1 MLHGYIFL
9 TRKKLMMKTIFKE
22 IISTYSLKNKKVAT
36 IIVSRTRKQRC
47 QQLTNILLSILSVE
61 MMFGLLY
68 LLFDFVNSNQISISI
83 IFSLVGLVCLESI
96 MVLNWLFLNSKFSP
110 IEKWKVSALL
120 KLFPEENDILRKH
133 KSEIDTTQSVRW
145 EYWIDNGLI
154 FLKLY
159 HGGHVPKGKLE
170 EIPTNILSF
179 FIKETRDEWFLEDKN
194 LADGYVKVVLS
205 HKPDKS
211 LYIKGREDFIESK
224 TLKIR
229 LTERLN
235 WTLSQTNALIV
246 GPSNSGKTTLLKY
259 LILAFLINNK
269 KNEVY
274 TIDGKSA
281 YLSNAMRHIG
291 EVATTGQQAFD
302 MISKV
307 EAIMEERYAEI
318 NQNSDDEADV
328 THNEKFGQG
337 NILLVIDEYLALAT
351 EMQAEDKL
359 KKPADRLF
367 PQFNAKL
374 LKLIVKCRQASI
386 MVVVSGQLLPTSIL
400 SSESRDSLGLRIA
413 LGRISQSQSTEIFNI
428 GKSELPSVDSSKREG
443 VIYLDGIGLEHPI
456 TFKTPF
462 YDDSRLPFKG
472 ALRVLKS
479 ERS

>member
-1 MLHGYIFL
+1 M
-9 TRKKLMMKTIFKE
+9 KKTFNKFA
-22 IISTYSLKNKKVAT
+22 SYYSQKNKKVAT
-36 IIVSRTRKQRC
+36 LKVCKTQKQRRK
-47 QQLTNILLSILSVE
+47 LLINILLTIFSVE
-61 MMFGLLY
+61 MIVGLLY
-68 LLFDFVNSNQISISI
+68 LFFVFVKTNQFSISI
-83 IFSLVGLVCLESI
+83 IYYLVGMVCLECF
-96 MVLNWLFLNSKFSP
+96 MVLNWLFLKSKFSP

-120 KLFPEENDILRKH
+120 RLFPEENDILRKH
-133 KSEIDTTQSVRW
+133 KSDIDTTQSVRW
-145 EYWIDNGLI
+145 EYWIVNGLI

-170 EIPTNILSF
+170 EIPFNILSF

-194 LADGYVKVVLS
+194 FADGYVKVVLS
-205 HKPDKS
+205 HKPDKA
-211 LYIKGREDFIESK
+211 LYIKGREDFKESK
-224 TLKIR
+224 FFKIR

-281 YLSNAMRHIG
+281 YLSNAMRNIG
-291 EVATTGQQAFD
+291 EVATTGQQAFE
-302 MISKV
+302 MISKL
-307 EAIMEERYAEI
+307 EAIMEKRYEEI
-318 NQNSDDEADV
+318 NRDINDEADV

-337 NILLVIDEYLALAT
+337 YILLVIDEYLALAT

-359 KKPADRLF
+359 KKPADRTF

-374 LKLIVKCRQASI
+374 LKLIVKCRQASM
-386 MVVVSGQLLPTSIL
+386 MVVISGQLIPTSIL

-413 LGRISQSQSTEIFNI
+413 LGRISQSQSTEIFNV
-428 GKSELPSVDSSKREG
+428 GKSELPSADSSMHEG

-479 ERS
+479 ERSKLRSDTRNK

>member
-1 MLHGYIFL
+1 MI
-9 TRKKLMMKTIFKE
+9 RKQLSEMM
-22 IISTYSLKNKKVAT
+22 SNYSLKNKKVAT
-36 IIVSRTRKQRC
+36 IIVSRTRKQRR
-47 QQLTNILLSILSVE
+47 QLSGNVLLSVLSFE
-61 MMFGLLY
+61 MIFGLLY
-68 LLFDFVNSNQISISI
+68 FVKSNQISKSLIYSI
-83 IFSLVGLVCLESI
+83 VGFIFLEGI
-96 MVLNWLFLNSKFSP
+96 VVLSWLFLNSKFSP

-133 KSEIDTTQSVRW
+133 KSEIDTTQSIRW
-145 EYWIDNGLI
+145 QYWIDNGLV

-159 HGGHVPKGKLE
+159 HGGHVPKGKVE
-170 EIPTNILSF
+170 
-179 FIKETRDEWFLEDKN
+179 ETREKWFLEDKHFS
-194 LADGYVKVVLS
+194 DGYVKIVLS

-281 YLSNAMRHIG
+281 YLSNAMRNVG
-291 EVATTGQQAFD
+291 EVATTGEQAFE
-302 MISKV
+302 MISKL
-307 EAIMEERYAEI
+307 EAIMEKRYEEI
-318 NQNSDDEADV
+318 NQDIDDEADV

-400 SSESRDSLGLRIA
+400 SSESRDSFGLRIA
-413 LGRISQSQSTEIFNI
+413 LGRISQSQAIEIFNV
-428 GKSELPSVDSSKREG
+428 GKTELPSVDSRNYEG

-456 TFKTPF
+456 TFRTPY
-462 YDDSRLPFKG
+462 YDDAKLPFKG

>member
-1 MLHGYIFL
+1 MI
-9 TRKKLMMKTIFKE
+9 RKQLSEMM
-22 IISTYSLKNKKVAT
+22 SNYSLKNKKVAT
-36 IIVSRTRKQRC
+36 IIVSRTRKQRR
-47 QQLTNILLSILSVE
+47 QLSGNVLLSVLSFE
-61 MMFGLLY
+61 MIFGLLY
-68 LLFDFVNSNQISISI
+68 FVKSNQISKSLIYSI
-83 IFSLVGLVCLESI
+83 VGFIFLEGI
-96 MVLNWLFLNSKFSP
+96 VVLSWLFLNSKFSP

-133 KSEIDTTQSVRW
+133 KSEIDTTQSIRW
-145 EYWIDNGLI
+145 QYWIDNGLV

-159 HGGHVPKGKLE
+159 HGGHVPKGKVE
-170 EIPTNILSF
+170 EIPTNVQSF
-179 FIKETRDEWFLEDKN
+179 FIKETREKWFLEDKHFS
-194 LADGYVKVVLS
+194 DGYVKIVLS

-281 YLSNAMRHIG
+281 YLSNAMRNVG
-291 EVATTGQQAFD
+291 EVATTGEQAFE
-302 MISKV
+302 MISKL
-307 EAIMEERYAEI
+307 EAIMEKRYEEI
-318 NQNSDDEADV
+318 NQDIDDEADV

-386 MVVVSGQLLPTSIL
+386 MVVVSGRLLPTSIL
-400 SSESRDSLGLRIA
+400 SSESRDSFGLRIA
-413 LGRISQSQSTEIFNI
+413 LGRISQSQAIEIFNV
-428 GKSELPSVDSSKREG
+428 GKTELPSVDSRNYEG

-456 TFKTPF
+456 TFRTPY
-462 YDDSRLPFKG
+462 YDDAKLPFKG